1 MDLAE
6 LKFKV
11 NTDELALAAKKI
23 EALGTAVSDLNAIQ
37 KQSATIN
44 REEAKASK
52 DKVQSDTAQV
62 QAKNKLTEATENSTK
77 ASKAAVSETDRLN
90 KLTTNLEN
98 TFKDLSKG
106 FTRGESSVLNLA
118 RSFGASAEGID
129 RVKAELAK
137 IGTLIKDPF
146 DAAIGSVRSIN
157 QEFDKVTNRTNLAA
171 QGIVLTTKQ
180 LSEYSRVATEISAKI
195 LSAGLDPTSGKGLAD
210 FTKGLERVQQKY
222 LGIAESVNI
231 ANNAEKER
239 QRIAKEAQGPTSGS
253 MDQAV
258 GLYYKE
264 QARAMRES
272 SSAAAYLEKEMKR
285 VDFVLNEVN
294 AELQLST
301 SNRLLKFEESLKRT
315 GVTGTQAAS
324 QIETYR
330 KSLQK
335 IDETRA
341 FKRQTDDLKVYQD
354 KVNYVTR
361 AVGPQLTDIFS
372 GLLTGQQSLYTIAV
386 QQGGQLADQFSLA
399 GIEADKMGGILA
411 SALPNMYTNIAN
423 IGKAFGQM
431 AIGGF
436 LQLGDTLADISMK
449 TIPFGK
455 NISEAAVKMQMMGE
469 TGSTANKMLASGFMI
484 VADTARIASA
494 ILATTLIGSI
504 IAFGVA
510 AYQVMKEQNE
520 LSKALTLTG
529 VSLGMS
535 RDAAVQYAE
544 SLKSISG
551 TKAID
556 ALTEFAKAGVNSS
569 ESLEMMI
576 QAAVDL
582 EKYGGVAI
590 ADTAKEI
597 KKLQDEPLKALV
609 DLAIATGKVTTETLE
624 KAKAYAKA
632 GDAVALLQ
640 LAEEEQARVA
650 IENSGIMRDN
660 LTSLERGVNNVTSAM
675 KYLWEE
681 FKSLARGG
689 PIVDAIA
696 SALKL
701 VAKVAVE
708 VFFYVKS
715 IALQMNGLSLLAISA
730 IQDIGSANLDFSATK
745 KAMSEIKTASAT
757 IVSERAAAMAQL
769 EGTSKSVVSVTAE
782 VAKAQ
787 SEAAKSV
794 KFNLEYSQE
803 LDNKTLQSSK
813 KKLTQIEFEN
823 QAVEKYRKSLK
834 GLASDESVVA
844 KVRQVAAQEWKD
856 AQTKPKVDPS
866 VKLLNQ
872 DLEKLTDIKNKALG
886 LNKDYNNSEAT
897 LVRLLNQGHINL
909 VEYTLAMSDLNAQQ
923 PRAIK
928 LVQEQEKAQRELNK
942 AWEDTVKAQAKND
955 DEYFKQ
961 FDELNKSKVELQNQ
975 NAEIDQQYSLL
986 GKTEEQQKLIT
997 REYVKQNKLKA
1008 AQAELEADLRK
1019 ITESNASNPESLQ
1032 LEAYAKNAEKIK
1044 AINAGVA
1051 LEFALDM
1058 QREFDSIKATITDA
1072 VVTALFDGG
1081 KAGSKKLRDSIVAA
1095 FRNKITIV
1103 VDAVVNTALSS
1114 GLKALGL
1121 GGSSSGGSGGSIL
1134 NSLSD
1139 LSGVVGAGFQA
1150 LTGSLVG
1157 ASTASLVGANAVG
1170 MVGGDALGALI
1181 AANGQWAGV
1190 STIGSAGATGALGSA
1205 AGAGSAIASALPY
1218 IGLALGAISLL
1229 SSAFDSSGTYH
1240 TGGTGSYSAS
1250 KGTGYGANAY
1260 SFGMGSSEYNT
1271 ASNQAAGNLATTI
1284 GTLIDSVAV
1293 AAGKQAGVFV
1303 GTGFADD
1310 SSGDGAWGGLNIQY
1324 GGSTLTEW
1332 GRGADKW
1339 PGREFADSDA
1349 GQAQYLAAIARDT
1362 RAAMEKIGLPK
1373 WASNMLSA
1381 LGSSPTLETLAG
1393 AVQQINDT
1401 KAALVSLGEVF
1412 PQLTNITDKAIEGLI
1427 TAFGSMGNFA
1437 AMMQSYYTNFY
1448 TDQEKI
1454 ARLTDNTSKA
1464 FATLGITMPPVNDD
1478 MRSWYKGIVEQAL
1491 ALDQGVLAN
1500 AKATAGILSMQ
1511 GVVNE
1516 LAPAFADIADATSSL
1531 VSAMLESSKKLQDAI
1546 NDVRGTQMNPAETV
1560 KNQQYEFDRTYALA
1574 LSTTGET
1581 RIGYADELAAI
1592 LPDLSEAIKAT
1603 SGSNAEWMART
1614 AAAFGQAQNLAN
1626 LMGTGTAVASISS
1639 VGSAAAPISTA
1650 TAPGGTSIVFDNS
1663 AVVLAVDRLN
1673 ANIDLLRMEVQA
1685 DVMHNAKT
1693 AKLLDRVIPD
1703 GESVQVTVLV

>member
-118 RSFGASAEGID
+118 RSFGASAEGIE

-324 QIETYR
+324 QIESYR

-399 GIEADKMGGILA
+399 GIEANKMGGILA

-431 AIGGF
+431 AVGGIT
-436 LQLGDTLADISMK
+436 QLGAKFIEVAAAS
-449 TIPFGK
+449 IPFSDGLQGLR
-455 NISEAAVKMQMMGE
+455 NR
-469 TGSTANKMLASGFMI
+469 MI
-484 VADTARIASA
+484 AMD
-494 ILATTLIGSI
+494 
-504 IAFGVA
+504 GVA
-510 AYQVMKEQNE
+510 NSSSSTLRAFDAALKGASIFAGALAVALAGVSIAVVLETYKIIRAESD
-520 LSKALTLTG
+520 LSKALAMSGAAMNLTKEQ
-529 VSLGMS
+529 
-535 RDAAVQYAE
+535 AVGYAE
-544 SLKSISG
+544 SLTTAGTTTREVMNIIS
-551 TKAID
+551 
-556 ALTEFAKAGVNSS
+556 EMAKTGVIGS
-569 ESLEMMI
+569 ESIAMI
-576 QAAVDL
+576 T
-582 EKYGGVAI
+582 K
-590 ADTAKEI
+590 
-597 KKLQDEPLKALV
+597 
-609 DLAIATGKVTTETLE
+609 
-624 KAKAYAKA
+624 
-632 GDAVALLQ
+632 
-640 LAEEEQARVA
+640 
-650 IENSGIMRDN
+650 
-660 LTSLERGVNNVTSAM
+660 
-675 KYLWEE
+675 
-681 FKSLARGG
+681 
-689 PIVDAIA
+689 
-696 SALKL
+696 SALDMNKY
-701 VAKVAVE
+701 AGVAVE
-708 VFFYVKS
+708 DTVKS
-715 IALQMNGLSLLAISA
+715 FAKMQGKPVEALSELALKTGDVNQETIKHVESLVKQGDQAGVTAVAMKALADSNSEVTERLIADSAPIELLWLDIKSAISLA
-730 IQDIGSANLDFSATK
+730 SQEVYELATNSSLVDTFRTAWQTVHVIISEVWYVLKTTGNEIGGIAAQLAAVARLDFSA
-745 KAMSEIKTASAT
+745 
-757 IVSERAAAMAQL
+757 AAAIGRSMKDDAVAGRKAQDAYTKSIIEGNNARSAGAKISNDQRVLNRQAELDRIAKEKKDKETKDKKGAGAKISDEQRAINKAKEEFIDIQNKLNGVNTKFNNQL
-769 EGTSKSVVSVTAE
+769 EGQQLLLSKGLITTEEYAQVVIA
-782 VAKAQ
+782 
-787 SEAAKSV
+787 
-794 KFNLEYSQE
+794 
-803 LDNKTLQSSK
+803 
-813 KKLTQIEFEN
+813 LTQ
-823 QAVEKYRKSLK
+823 QQKVYT
-834 GLASDESVVA
+834 DEV
-844 KVRQVAAQEWKD
+844 
-856 AQTKPKVDPS
+856 TK
-866 VKLLNQ
+866 
-872 DLEKLTDIKNKALG
+872 
-886 LNKDYNNSEAT
+886 
-897 LVRLLNQGHINL
+897 
-909 VEYTLAMSDLNAQQ
+909 
-923 PRAIK
+923 
-928 LVQEQEKAQRELNK
+928 QEKAQRELNK
-942 AWEDTVKAQAKND
+942 AWDDAVKAQAKKD
-955 DEYFKQ
+955 DDFFKQ
-961 FDELNKSKVELQNQ
+961 FDEMTKQRQELEMQTS
-975 NAEIDQQYSLL
+975 EIQFQLTL
-986 GKTEEQQKLIT
+986 VGKTADEQKVMT
-997 REYVKQNKLKA
+997 REFQLQNKLKNV
-1008 AQAELEADLRK
+1008 QVELERELLKIAAEKKDPADVLMF
-1019 ITESNASNPESLQ
+1019 NQ
-1032 LEAYAKNAEKIK
+1032 EAYRIAAEKIK

-1095 FRNKITIV
+1095 FRNKITVV

-1134 NSLSD
+1134 NSLSN
-1139 LSGVVGAGFQA
+1139 LSGVIGAGFQA
-1150 LTGSLVG
+1150 LTGSLAG

-1190 STIGSAGATGALGSA
+1190 STVGSAGATGALGSA

-1229 SSAFDSSGTYH
+1229 SSAFDNSGTYH

-1546 NDVRGTQMNPAETV
+1546 NDVRGTQMNPVETV

-1603 SGSNAEWMART
+1603 SSSNAEWMART